1 MRRPTKI
8 LLGVAALAAIGV
20 TAGIALAAIPGAAGT
35 IQGCY
40 KKGNGHLR
48 VVESSADCHRSE
60 VAISWSQKGQK
71 GDPGSAGAPGS
82 PGIPGTNGVN
92 GKDGLPGKDGVDG
105 KDGWPGKDGTNGT
118 NGVDGK
124 AGKDGLPGPPGPSGA
139 DPIADA
145 FVNRF
150 GANTG
155 NATAANGATCTLAEI
170 LLSASPIRT
179 AGGVPANGQILP
191 INQNTALFSLIGTTY
206 GGDGI
211 TTFALP
217 DLRAVA
223 PNNMTYSI
231 CTEGIYPSS
240 N

>member
-8 LLGVAALAAIGV
+8 LLGAAALAAIGV
-20 TAGIALAAIPGAAGT
+20 TAGIALAAIPGADGT

-40 KKGNGHLR
+40 KKGNGQLR
-48 VVESSADCHRSE
+48 VVESSANCHRSE
-60 VAISWSQKGQK
+60 VAISWSEKGQK
-71 GDPGSAGAPGS
+71 GDPGAAGAPGS
-82 PGIPGTNGVN
+82 PGTSGTSGVN

-105 KDGWPGKDGTNGT
+105 KDGPPG
-118 NGVDGK
+118 
-124 AGKDGLPGPPGPSGA
+124 LQGPPGPSGA

-145 FVNRF
+145 FVNKF
-150 GANTG
+150 GTNTG
-155 NATAANGATCTLAEI
+155 NATAANGGTCTLGEI

-179 AGGVPANGQILP
+179 AGGVPANGQLLP
-191 INQNTALFSLIGTTY
+191 INQNTALFALIGTTY
-206 GGDGI
+206 GGNGT

-217 DLRAVA
+217 DLRPVT

-231 CTEGIYPSS
+231 CTVGIFPAS